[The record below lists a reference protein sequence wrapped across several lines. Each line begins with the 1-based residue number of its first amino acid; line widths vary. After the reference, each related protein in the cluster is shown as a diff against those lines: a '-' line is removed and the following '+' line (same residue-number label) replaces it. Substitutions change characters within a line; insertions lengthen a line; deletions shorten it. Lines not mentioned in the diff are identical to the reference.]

1 MADALFIR
9 PMIRNL
15 LILILIMIGL
25 ALVRWLV
32 KDVSRAVFKALGLS
46 RDEDDRGDSK
56 EEAAGRSSEGPT
68 NRLVRDPV
76 SGTYID
82 EQVAFKETIDGKPFF
97 FESKENRDTYLK
109 NRRTA

>member
-1 MADALFIR
+1 
-9 PMIRNL
+9 MIRNL
-15 LILILIMIGL
+15 LILIFIMIGL

-32 KDVSRAVFKALGLS
+32 RDISRAVFKTLGLS
-46 RDEDDRGDSK
+46 RDEDGQGARGDAK
-56 EEAAGRSSEGPT
+56 APAAGSSGGPA

-82 EQVAFKETIDGKPFF
+82 ERSAFKEIIDGKPFF

-109 NRRTA
+109 NRHTG

>member
-1 MADALFIR
+1 
-9 PMIRNL
+9 MIRNL
-15 LILILIMIGL
+15 LILIFIMIGL

-32 KDVSRAVFKALGLS
+32 RDVSRAVFKALGLS
-46 RDEDDRGDSK
+46 RDEDGRDARGDAK
-56 EEAAGRSSEGPT
+56 APAGGPSGAPA

-82 EQVAFKETIDGKPFF
+82 ERLAFKETIDGKPFF

-109 NRRTA
+109 NRHTG

>member
-1 MADALFIR
+1 
-9 PMIRNL
+9 MIRNL
-15 LILILIMIGL
+15 LILIFIMIGL

-32 KDVSRAVFKALGLS
+32 RDISGAVFKALGLS
-46 RDEDDRGDSK
+46 RGEDDRGVRGDAKAPASGSS
-56 EEAAGRSSEGPT
+56 GRPA

-82 EQVAFKETIDGKPFF
+82 ERLALKEIIDGKPFF

-109 NRRTA
+109 NRHTG

>member
-1 MADALFIR
+1 
-9 PMIRNL
+9 MIRNL
-15 LILILIMIGL
+15 LILIFIMIGL

-32 KDVSRAVFKALGLS
+32 RDVSRAVFKVLGFS
-46 RDEDDRGDSK
+46 RGEDDRDARGDAKAPAS
-56 EEAAGRSSEGPT
+56 GSSGGPA

-82 EQVAFKETIDGKPFF
+82 ERLAFKETIDGKPFF

-109 NRRTA
+109 NRHTG